1 MGFMKTIEQIIKD
14 IKPLEIKGDE
24 KIEITSLDYD
34 SRQVKEGSL
43 FFALE
48 GIHTDGHAYIAEA
61 IHNGAAG
68 IVYSREQ
75 DFLTEDI
82 TYIKVDNTRK
92 AMSPISAAFYGY
104 PAREL
109 KIIGVTGTDGKSTT
123 VSFIHQLLELE
134 GQKAGYLSTVSY
146 QAGDT
151 VISNP
156 YRQSTPEA
164 PQIHRILREMVDN
177 GKEYAVLEATSHG
190 LSEKNSRLSDVLFD
204 TAVLTN
210 ITHEHLEF
218 HGTIEQYRLDKAN
231 LFKMVASSPEDDAFG
246 VINDD
251 TQWSEIYMD
260 AIGEKP
266 VFLYSLK
273 NENTDLWGSDYTTDH
288 QSISFTLHVPNGS
301 KEVKLNMPGLFN
313 VENAMAALLVVSE
326 LLEEDV
332 LDLAGNIEKLVGVNG
347 RMSPVEGNMPFNVM
361 VDYAHTPGAFERL
374 LPMVKNDTKGRLI
387 VLFGSAGERDVEK
400 RSEQG
405 DIADEFADVIFLCN
419 EDPRGE
425 DPMDIIRDI
434 AEGIAHKK
442 EGENLFLIP
451 DRKEAMK
458 QALAMAQPGDMVL
471 TLGKGHES
479 SIIHDDGPRPW
490 DEKSVLKELLS
501 EMGFQV

>member
-1 MGFMKTIEQIIKD
+1 MKTVEQIIKD
-14 IKPLEIKGDE
+14 IKPLDVRGDE
-24 KIEITSLDYD
+24 TIEITSLEYD
-34 SRQVKEGSL
+34 SREVRKGTL

-48 GIHTDGHAYIAEA
+48 GVHTDGHEFIADA
-61 IHNGAAG
+61 IHKGAAG

-75 DFLTEDI
+75 DYYSDGV
-82 TYIKVDNTRK
+82 TYIRVKNTRQ
-92 AMSPISAAFYGY
+92 AMSPLSAAFYDY
-104 PAREL
+104 PARQM

-123 VSFIHQLLELE
+123 VSFIHQMLELE
-134 GQKAGYLSTVSY
+134 GQKAGFLSTVSY
-146 QAGDT
+146 QSGDH
-151 VISNP
+151 VVSNP

-164 PQIHRILREMVDN
+164 PQIHRILKEMVDN
-177 GKEYAVLEATSHG
+177 GKEFAVLEATSHG
-190 LSEKNSRLSDVLFD
+190 LSEKNSRLADVLFD

-231 LFKMVASSPEDDAFG
+231 LFKMVSASPEEDAFG

-273 NENTDLWGSDYTTDH
+273 NENTDLWGSDYATDH
-288 QSISFTLHVPNGS
+288 SSITFQLHVPNGT

-332 LDLAGNIEKLVGVNG
+332 LDLADNINKLVGVNG
-347 RMSPVEGNMPFNVM
+347 RMSPVNGDMPFNVM

-374 LPMVKNDTKGRLI
+374 LPMVKNDTEGKLI

-405 DIADEFADVIFLCN
+405 DIADEYADVIFLAN

-425 DPMDIIRDI
+425 DPMDIIKDI
-434 AEGIAHKK
+434 AEGIAHKTRD
-442 EGENLFLIP
+442 ETLFFIP
-451 DRKEAMK
+451 DRREAMK
-458 QALAMAQPGDMVL
+458 KALAMAGKGDMVL

-490 DEKSVLKELLS
+490 DEKGVLKELLT
-501 EMGFQV
+501 EMGYKVN